1 MRQNASI
8 GPQASIQKFWE
19 INSSFVPSSFKPFQI
34 EHKQRSASITKTYP
48 EQVLNS
54 FWEAID

>member
-1 MRQNASI
+1 

-34 EHKQRSASITKTYP
+34 EHKKKSFLITNTY
-48 EQVLNS
+48 QNRYLKLILGS
-54 FWEAID
+54 D